1 LEACH
6 HQDTRRP
13 GMSDRT
19 QTLAAQFTQSSDAV
33 IVFTEQCSVD
43 DWRLITEDE
52 RWSVGVVCR
61 HIARGFE
68 VHPQLIR
75 QAATGQPMPTGY
87 TWDAV
92 HESNAQQAREWA
104 DCTREETLVLLRRYS
119 DVAADVV
126 LHLSDAQLDC
136 TTKSPLDDAIVSVQQ
151 MVEGMIDHPR
161 IHLKSLRATIGRQSV
176 ERQEGMK

>member
-1 LEACH
+1 
-6 HQDTRRP
+6 
-13 GMSDRT
+13 MSDRT
-19 QTLAAQFTQSSDAV
+19 QTLAAQLTHRSDAV
-33 IVFTEQCSVD
+33 IVFAEQYSVD

-87 TWDAV
+87 TWGAI

-104 DCTREETLVLLRRYS
+104 DCTKEETLALLRRYS
-119 DVAADVV
+119 DTAAEIVR
-126 LHLSDAQLDC
+126 HLSDAQLDR
-136 TTKSPLDDAIVSVQQ
+136 TTKSPLDDVIVSVQQ

-161 IHLKSLRATIGRQSV
+161 IHLRSIRATVDSRAWSAGK
-176 ERQEGMK
+176 G

>member
-1 LEACH
+1 
-6 HQDTRRP
+6 
-13 GMSDRT
+13 MSDRT
-19 QTLAAQFTQSSDAV
+19 QVLAAQFEQNSDAV
-33 IVFTEQCSVD
+33 IVFAEQRSVD

-52 RWSVGVVCR
+52 QWSVGVVCR

-75 QAATGQPMPTGY
+75 HAATGHPMPTGY

-104 DCTREETLVLLRRYS
+104 DCTKEETLALLRCHS
-119 DVAADVV
+119 GTAADVV
-126 LHLSDAQLDC
+126 RQLSDAQLDR
-136 TTKSPLDDAIVSVQQ
+136 TTKSPLDDVIVSVQQ

-161 IHLKSLRATIGRQSV
+161 IHLRSIRATVGRQSV